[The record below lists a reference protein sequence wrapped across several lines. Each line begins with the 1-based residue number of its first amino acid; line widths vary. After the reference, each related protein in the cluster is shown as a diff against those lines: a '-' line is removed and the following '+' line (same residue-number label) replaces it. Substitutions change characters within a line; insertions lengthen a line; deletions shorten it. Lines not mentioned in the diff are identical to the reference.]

1 MFWHESGMGGVYV
14 CGVKVGWTGEDVF
27 DEWGRGTLGFVL

>member
-1 MFWHESGMGGVYV
+1 MRVGWEACM